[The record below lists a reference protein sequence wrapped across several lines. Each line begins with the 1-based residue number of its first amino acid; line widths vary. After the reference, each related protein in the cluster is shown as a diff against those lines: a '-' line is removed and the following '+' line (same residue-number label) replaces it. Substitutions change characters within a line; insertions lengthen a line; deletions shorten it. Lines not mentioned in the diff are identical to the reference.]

1 MAKKII
7 IAVVVLVVALGAYF
21 GGKIVASM
29 RNTPVRAGNTFMSEL
44 ASGDSSTTYA
54 VFTNHAKRDYTK
66 AAWKDFVDGYA
77 KYASKEDP
85 VLIKNEDLKDRF
97 NTYAGY
103 SKPTRLIYETKISNR
118 KYQMKIILLKSDNLW
133 KVDDL
138 QGNYAE

>member
-21 GGKIVASM
+21 GGKIFASM
-29 RNTPVRAGNTFMSEL
+29 RNTPTRAGNAFMSEL
-44 ASGDSSTTYA
+44 ASGDASTTYM
-54 VFTNHAKRDYTK
+54 VFTDHAKRDYTK

-77 KYASKEDP
+77 KYASKEAP
-85 VLIKNEDLKDRF
+85 NLVKNEDLNDRF

-103 SKPTRLIYETKISNR
+103 SKPTRLIYETKISDK
-118 KYQMKIILLKSDNLW
+118 KYQVKIILLKSDNLW

-138 QGNYAE
+138 QGSYTE